1 MQQVEKDR
9 IWNEWQTKFEVISK
23 QAINLDEQLQSLDA
37 TQRAIRHSQT
47 AFEEITQ
54 KFERRINEITEMQ
67 RLVEDRIR
75 QDWISFKADD
85 QKRWSNYMLSQDEQ
99 FQETSRI
106 IEKIELRIIQ
116 LEETSQE
123 LNDLTSQVVHSNERT
138 LQSLFKFIKEIN
150 EDFSDNFETKR

>member
-1 MQQVEKDR
+1 
-9 IWNEWQTKFEVISK
+9 
-23 QAINLDEQLQSLDA
+23 
-37 TQRAIRHSQT
+37 
-47 AFEEITQ
+47 
-54 KFERRINEITEMQ
+54 
-67 RLVEDRIR
+67 
-75 QDWISFKADD
+75 
-85 QKRWSNYMLSQDEQ
+85 MLSQDEQ